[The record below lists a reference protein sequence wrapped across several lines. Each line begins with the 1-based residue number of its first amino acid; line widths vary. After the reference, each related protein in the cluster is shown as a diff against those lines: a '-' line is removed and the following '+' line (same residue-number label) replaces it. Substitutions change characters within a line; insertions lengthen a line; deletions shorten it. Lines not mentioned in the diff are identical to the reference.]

1 MSRRWLLSL
10 LCLSVLSLSLVPLTR
25 AVGELKV
32 NEAKTRVLLE
42 KQPAVVSLAVENSS
56 GELINASIKIEF
68 LDPKNNSRA
77 RATQVQSIKT
87 GSQTVTV
94 LIPNISFSE
103 KDQSEMLWYRLRYR
117 ISRQEAPTATLT
129 EGIISFSETASDL
142 FDLRIATAQV
152 AREGGRFHARVHAS
166 QPMTRRPAANVR
178 VDGELTLEDDGN
190 KSVKLRATKITNSE
204 GYAVFDFTLPPRF
217 PDFPHKHRSDGGEFE
232 VTGQR
237 GNVVAK
243 ATAGVM
249 VDQFARVIISTD
261 KPLYQPGQVMHVRAV
276 LFSPSKR
283 ALANQDILIQIADP
297 EGVTIS
303 RTVVKSSRFGVANV
317 DWSIPEN
324 SRLGDYQVRVGVDG
338 EEESSQHVYDVR
350 LSRYD
355 LPNFTVN
362 VEPDR
367 KFYLPGQNAEV
378 KVRADYLFG
387 QPVRR
392 GHVRV
397 VRETEREWNYRE
409 QKWDIKEGDKYEGKT
424 DTTGLFVAHINLAED
439 HAELA
444 SSSYDRFDDATYA
457 AYFTDPTTNRTEER
471 RFDLRVTKEAIH
483 IYVLNDWRMSR
494 TLPLRF
500 YLSTFYAD
508 GSPARCKVDVKLTD
522 SSNASRNRTKK
533 SLANVQTNR
542 YGLAKVETVRVPDD
556 FADESEANLIVSA
569 ADGRGAKGSHTEEIS
584 FGDEQHIVVDTDRAL
599 YRSGEPITVF
609 VTSSVPDQKIVV
621 DLASSRGLIRSERIQ
636 LHGRHAS
643 IVFPYRP
650 EFKDELTIAAYPD
663 FPNSQT
669 ALAFRNVLYPH
680 NTELNVKVQTSQ
692 ASYRPGEDAQ
702 LNLKVSEA
710 EGGGAESALGVV
722 VLDRAVEE
730 RFRTDREFGNNS
742 YANNESVQNFLGP
755 DTQVAGV
762 TFRDLQRVDMSK
774 PVSPEF
780 DLLAEILL
788 SQIRDYDPTFH
799 GGDDYE
805 SDQEKVF
812 GEPARKQV
820 KPIRD
825 ALASHYLR
833 AGDYPKNEAGLRDI
847 LLQSQIDLNEVRD
860 AWGVAYRPVFSVNRQ
875 DDVLQFFS
883 AGADKRFDTKDDFMV
898 GQASWP
904 YFRLAGYMI
913 DQAVRHYHDNT
924 GSFIRDFPTLKNE
937 VAKDEFALDQM
948 RDRWGQPY
956 RFSFNVIEN
965 HYVIRVSSGGPD
977 KKFAPENVYSPDDF
991 VIWTSSIDYFA
1002 KPRAEIDRAL
1012 SEHLN
1017 TTKRFPQNDMD
1028 LRAALPDAGELV
1040 WNLRDPWNRPYYR
1053 VFSTYERYDDRVRIE
1068 DRAQF
1073 GTAPAQRTI
1082 VTPVTRTIAS
1092 LMLRSVGP
1100 DGKAGTIDD
1109 FTVAT
1114 FSGVIAEQ
1122 ERGQPK
1128 PKPVTAGVVLS
1139 GTNGAIYGVVKDSTG
1154 AVIAGAI
1161 VTVTR
1166 TADGQLFTA
1175 STDEDGKYSIDLPP
1189 GMYEVRFQVQGFKA
1203 SVVTEVLVRAANLTE
1218 INTRLEPGT
1227 VAESVMVTSDGP
1239 KLQTETAE
1247 ASVIASR
1254 STRRRGDGNFSV
1266 DTGGQISTPR
1276 LREYFPETLLWQPS
1290 IETDKQGRA
1299 RINFKL
1305 ADNITTWKLAVIG
1318 STEDG
1323 RIGTAETEIKAFQPF
1338 FVDHDPPRVL
1348 TEGDEI
1354 SLPVVVRNYLARA
1367 QKVDLEIKPEDWFS
1381 LLGPAHKRAE
1391 VLAGDATRET
1401 FDFRARLSVK
1411 DGKQRITATAGDSND
1426 AIEKPIT
1433 VHPDGEEI
1441 SVTAGDILG
1450 SSTVLEANVPDTMI
1464 PNSKR
1469 AELKIYPNLMAHVT
1483 ESVEAIM
1490 ARPYGCGEQAI
1501 SAVYP
1506 SLLLLR
1512 HYKKTGEDFPQ
1523 RARAERYLNDG
1534 YSRLLNYR
1542 DEDGGFTYWGHGQP
1556 NVALT
1561 AYALRFMTDAA
1572 DVIAVDEDVIKKTRE
1587 WLIKQQQADGSWPA
1601 EQYWN
1606 TVEGNRRSIVLT
1618 AYVARVFATTSNSE
1632 AAASL
1637 KRALNFLGRHGMD
1650 LDEPHMLASYALAA
1664 MDSGDIA
1671 RAKPIIDRLRGLAL
1685 EEGTTTYW
1693 TLEANTPFYG
1703 WGLAGRVE
1711 ATALVVKAL
1720 SKYCESQG
1728 ANCEADRK
1736 LINRGLLFLLKE
1748 KDRYGVWY
1756 STQATI
1762 NVLDAMLTLFAQNA
1776 ANALAGSAAE
1786 VLVNGT
1792 AVQTLQMPAGNR
1804 LVAPITLDITQYVQK
1819 GKNSVEIKRP
1829 TGSPF
1834 ASVQAVVN
1842 YYVPWSAPKAENHS
1856 NNLRLAAKFD
1866 KTEGKVNDEI
1876 TCSVEAER
1884 IGFRGYG
1891 MMLAEIGVPPG
1902 ADVDRAS
1909 LETAMKSAGWGIS
1922 QYDVLPDRVVV
1933 YLWPQGGG
1941 VKFNFKFRPRFAL
1954 NAKTASSV
1962 VYDYYNPE
1970 ARTVV
1975 PPSTFLIK

>member
-1 MSRRWLLSL
+1 
-10 LCLSVLSLSLVPLTR
+10 
-25 AVGELKV
+25 
-32 NEAKTRVLLE
+32 
-42 KQPAVVSLAVENSS
+42 
-56 GELINASIKIEF
+56 
-68 LDPKNNSRA
+68 
-77 RATQVQSIKT
+77 
-87 GSQTVTV
+87 
-94 LIPNISFSE
+94 
-103 KDQSEMLWYRLRYR
+103 
-117 ISRQEAPTATLT
+117 
-129 EGIISFSETASDL
+129 
-142 FDLRIATAQV
+142 
-152 AREGGRFHARVHAS
+152 
-166 QPMTRRPAANVR
+166 
-178 VDGELTLEDDGN
+178 
-190 KSVKLRATKITNSE
+190 
-204 GYAVFDFTLPPRF
+204 
-217 PDFPHKHRSDGGEFE
+217 
-232 VTGQR
+232 
-237 GNVVAK
+237 
-243 ATAGVM
+243 
-249 VDQFARVIISTD
+249 
-261 KPLYQPGQVMHVRAV
+261 
-276 LFSPSKR
+276 
-283 ALANQDILIQIADP
+283 
-297 EGVTIS
+297 
-303 RTVVKSSRFGVANV
+303 
-317 DWSIPEN
+317 
-324 SRLGDYQVRVGVDG
+324 
-338 EEESSQHVYDVR
+338 
-350 LSRYD
+350 
-355 LPNFTVN
+355 
-362 VEPDR
+362 
-367 KFYLPGQNAEV
+367 
-378 KVRADYLFG
+378 
-387 QPVRR
+387 
-392 GHVRV
+392 
-397 VRETEREWNYRE
+397 
-409 QKWDIKEGDKYEGKT
+409 
-424 DTTGLFVAHINLAED
+424 
-439 HAELA
+439 
-444 SSSYDRFDDATYA
+444 
-457 AYFTDPTTNRTEER
+457 
-471 RFDLRVTKEAIH
+471 
-483 IYVLNDWRMSR
+483 
-494 TLPLRF
+494 
-500 YLSTFYAD
+500 
-508 GSPARCKVDVKLTD
+508 
-522 SSNASRNRTKK
+522 
-533 SLANVQTNR
+533 
-542 YGLAKVETVRVPDD
+542 
-556 FADESEANLIVSA
+556 
-569 ADGRGAKGSHTEEIS
+569 
-584 FGDEQHIVVDTDRAL
+584 
-599 YRSGEPITVF
+599 
-609 VTSSVPDQKIVV
+609 
-621 DLASSRGLIRSERIQ
+621 
-636 LHGRHAS
+636 
-643 IVFPYRP
+643 
-650 EFKDELTIAAYPD
+650 
-663 FPNSQT
+663 
-669 ALAFRNVLYPH
+669 
-680 NTELNVKVQTSQ
+680 
-692 ASYRPGEDAQ
+692 
-702 LNLKVSEA
+702 
-710 EGGGAESALGVV
+710 
-722 VLDRAVEE
+722 
-730 RFRTDREFGNNS
+730 
-742 YANNESVQNFLGP
+742 
-755 DTQVAGV
+755 
-762 TFRDLQRVDMSK
+762 
-774 PVSPEF
+774 
-780 DLLAEILL
+780 
-788 SQIRDYDPTFH
+788 
-799 GGDDYE
+799 
-805 SDQEKVF
+805 
-812 GEPARKQV
+812 
-820 KPIRD
+820 
-825 ALASHYLR
+825 
-833 AGDYPKNEAGLRDI
+833 
-847 LLQSQIDLNEVRD
+847 
-860 AWGVAYRPVFSVNRQ
+860 
-875 DDVLQFFS
+875 
-883 AGADKRFDTKDDFMV
+883 MV

-904 YFRLAGYMI
+904 YFRVVGRMI
-913 DQAVRHYHDNT
+913 DQAVRRYHDRT
-924 GSFIRDFPTLKNE
+924 EGFIRDFSTLTRE

-956 RFSFNVIEN
+956 RFDFDVDEN
-965 HYVIRVSSGGPD
+965 HYVIRVTSGGPD
-977 KKFAPENVYSPDDF
+977 KQFAPQNTYPQDDF
-991 VIWTSSIDYFA
+991 IIWLSSIDYFE

-1012 SEHLN
+1012 AQHLN
-1017 TTKRFPQNDMD
+1017 TTKRFPHNDVE
-1028 LRAALPDAGELV
+1028 LRAALPNSV
-1040 WNLRDPWNRPYYR
+1040 WNLLDPWNRPYYR
-1053 VFSTYERYDDRVRIE
+1053 VFRTYERYDDSVQIE
-1068 DRAQF
+1068 TRAEF
-1073 GTAPAQRTI
+1073 GASPSQRTI
-1082 VTPVTRTIAS
+1082 VTPVTQTVAS
-1092 LMLRSVGP
+1092 LMLRSVGQ
-1100 DGKAGTIDD
+1100 DGTAGTLDD
-1109 FTVAT
+1109 FTVAG

-1139 GTNGAIYGVVKDSTG
+1139 GANGAIHGVVQDPMG
-1154 AVIAGAI
+1154 AVIAGAT

-1166 TADGQLFTA
+1166 PADGQIFTGL
-1175 STDEDGKYSIDLPP
+1175 TDDDGKYSIDLLP
-1189 GMYEVRFQVQGFKA
+1189 GVYEVRFQAPGFMV
-1203 SVVTEVLVRAANLTE
+1203 SVFTEVLVRVSNLTE
-1218 INTRLEPGT
+1218 INTTLQPGT
-1227 VAESVMVTSDGP
+1227 VAQSVMVT
-1239 KLQTETAE
+1239 AE
-1247 ASVIASR
+1247 SARLVVSADSARLVTASR
-1254 STRRRGDGNFSV
+1254 STSRRGDGNLTV
-1266 DTGGQISTPR
+1266 DTGRQISTPR

-1401 FDFRARLSVK
+1401 FDFRAKLSVK

-1450 SSTVLEANVPDTMI
+1450 SSTVLEVNVPDTMI

-1542 DEDGGFTYWGHGQP
+1542 DEGGGFTYWGHGQP

-1632 AAASL
+1632 AVASL

-1685 EEGTTTYW
+1685 EEGTTVYW
-1693 TLEANTPFYG
+1693 ALEANTPFYG

-1762 NVLDAMLTLFAQNA
+1762 NVLDAMLMLFAQNA

-1786 VLVNGT
+1786 IVVNGT

-1829 TGSPF
+1829 AGSPF

>member
-10 LCLSVLSLSLVPLTR
+10 LCLCVLSLSLVPLTR

-32 NEAKTRVLLE
+32 NESKTRVLLE
-42 KQPAVVSLAVENSS
+42 KQPAVVSLVVENST
-56 GELINASIKIEF
+56 GELINASIDIDF

-77 RATQVQSIKT
+77 HATQVQSIKT
-87 GSQTVTV
+87 GSQTVT
-94 LIPNISFSE
+94 LSLPFTFSSLTE
-103 KDQSEMLWYRLRYR
+103 KEQSEALWYRLRYH
-117 ISRQEAPTATLT
+117 IASEAAPTTTLA
-129 EGIISFSETASDL
+129 EGILSFSEVASDL

-152 AREGGRFHARVHAS
+152 AREGGHFRARVLAS
-166 QPMTRRPAANVR
+166 HPMTRRPAPNVR
-178 VDGELTLEDDGN
+178 VDGLLTLEDDGD
-190 KSVKLRATKITNSE
+190 KSVKLRGTKITNSE
-204 GYAVFDFTLPPRF
+204 GYAVFDFALPPRF
-217 PDFPHKHRSDGGEFE
+217 PEFPHDHNSDGGEFE
-232 VTGQR
+232 VRGQR

-243 ATAGVM
+243 ATAEVM

-276 LFSPSKR
+276 MFSPSKR
-283 ALANQDILIQIADP
+283 ALANQDVLIRITDP
-297 EGVTIS
+297 EGVTIY
-303 RTVVKSSRFGVANV
+303 RTVSKSSRFGVASA

-324 SRLGDYQVRVGVDG
+324 SRLGDYRVRVGVDG
-338 EEESSQHVYDVR
+338 EEESSQHVYEVR

-355 LPNFTVN
+355 LPNFSVN
-362 VEPDR
+362 VQTDR

-378 KVRADYLFG
+378 QVRADYLFG
-387 QPVRR
+387 QPVKR

-409 QKWDIKEGDKYEGKT
+409 QKWDVKEGDKYEGET
-424 DTTGLFVAHINLAED
+424 DATGLFVAHIDLAED
-439 HAELA
+439 HAKLA
-444 SSSYDRFDDATYA
+444 DSSYDRFDDATYA
-457 AYFTDPTTNRTEER
+457 TYFTDPTTNRTEER

-483 IYVLNDWRMSR
+483 VYLLQRDYDWRPTR
-494 TLPLRF
+494 ALPLRF

-508 GSPARCKVDVKLTD
+508 GSPARCKVDVKVAD
-522 SSNASRNRTKK
+522 SSTNPRNETTKP
-533 SLANVQTNR
+533 LANVQTNR
-542 YGLAKVETVRVPDD
+542 YGLARVETGHLPSD
-556 FADESEANLIVSA
+556 FADDSEVNLIVSA
-569 ADGRGAKGSHTEEIS
+569 TDGRGAKGSRTEEIS
-584 FGDEQHIVVDTDRAL
+584 FGNEQHIVVETDKAL
-599 YRSGEPITVF
+599 YRSGEPITAF
-609 VTSSVPDQKIVV
+609 ITSSVPDQKIVV
-621 DLASSRGLIRSERIQ
+621 DLALSWTVLRSERIQ
-636 LHGRHAS
+636 LHGRRAS
-643 IVFPYRP
+643 IVFPYRA

-663 FPNSQT
+663 FPESES
-669 ALAFRNVLYPH
+669 AVGFRSVLYPH

-702 LNLKVSEA
+702 LNLKVSQA
-710 EGGGAESALGVV
+710 DGGSAESALGVV

-742 YANNESVQNFLGP
+742 YANNQSMQNFLGP

-780 DLLAEILL
+780 DLLAEVLL
-788 SQIRDYDPTFH
+788 SQIRDYYPTFH
-799 GGDDYE
+799 GGDEYE
-805 SDQEKVF
+805 STQEKVF
-812 GEPARKQV
+812 GESARKQL

-825 ALASHYLR
+825 ALMSHYAR
-833 AGDYPKNEAGLRDI
+833 SGDYPKDEAGLRDL
-847 LLQSQIDLNEVRD
+847 LLQLQIDLNAVRD
-860 AWGVAYRPVFSVNRQ
+860 AWGMAYQPVFSVNRQ
-875 DDVLQFFS
+875 SDVLQFFS
-883 AGADKRFDTKDDFMV
+883 AGADKRYDTKDDFLV
-898 GQASWP
+898 GQESWP
-904 YFRLAGYMI
+904 YFRVPGTMI
-913 DQAVRHYHDNT
+913 DQAVLRYHDHT
-924 GSFIRDFPTLKNE
+924 GSYIRDFPTLKSE
-937 VAKDEFALDQM
+937 VAKDGVALDQM

-956 RFSFNVIEN
+956 RFSFDVVEN
-965 HYVIRVSSGGPD
+965 QYVIMVKSGGPD
-977 KKFAPENVYSPDDF
+977 KQFAPENRYGPDDF
-991 VIWTSSIDYFA
+991 VVWQSLIDYFQE
-1002 KPRAEIDRAL
+1002 PRAAIDRAL
-1012 SEHLN
+1012 SLHLK
-1017 TTKRFPQNDMD
+1017 TTRRFPQNDAE
-1028 LRAALPDAGELV
+1028 LREVVPHSV
-1040 WNLRDPWNRPYYR
+1040 WDLRDPWSRPYYR
-1053 VFSTYERYDDRVRIE
+1053 VFRTYEHYGDRVRIE

-1092 LMLRSVGP
+1092 VMLRSVGP
-1100 DGKAGTIDD
+1100 DGRPGTLDD

-1139 GTNGAIYGVVKDSTG
+1139 GTNGAIYGVVKDPAG
-1154 AVIAGAI
+1154 AAIAGTI

-1166 TADGQLFTA
+1166 TADGQLSTA
-1175 STDEDGKYSIDLPP
+1175 TTDDDGKYSIDLPP
-1189 GMYEVRFQVQGFKA
+1189 GVYEVRFQAPGFKA
-1203 SVVTEVLVRAANLTE
+1203 AVLAEVLVRASHVTE
-1218 INTRLEPGT
+1218 INTTLEPGT
-1227 VAESVMVTSDGP
+1227 VSENVVI
-1239 KLQTETAE
+1239 TAE
-1247 ASVIASR
+1247 GPSLATASVDALVSR
-1254 STRRRGDGNFSV
+1254 SQRGYGNFTV
-1266 DTGGQISTPR
+1266 DTGRQISTPR

-1323 RIGTAETEIKAFQPF
+1323 RIGTAETEIKSFQPF

-1367 QKVDLEIKPEDWFS
+1367 QKVELEIKPENWFS
-1381 LLGPAHKRAE
+1381 LLGPAHKQAQ
-1391 VLAGDATRET
+1391 VMAGDATRET
-1401 FDFRARLSVK
+1401 FDFRAKLSVK
-1411 DGKQRITATAGDSND
+1411 DGKQRITAIAAGAND
-1426 AIEKPIT
+1426 AIEKPVT

-1441 SVTAGDILG
+1441 SATAGDILG
-1450 SSTVLEANVPDTMI
+1450 SSTVLEVNVPDTMI

-1469 AELKIYPNLMAHVT
+1469 AELKIYPNLLAHVT

-1523 RARAERYLNDG
+1523 RTRAERYLNDG

-1556 NVALT
+1556 DLALT
-1561 AYALRFMTDAA
+1561 AYALRFLTDAA
-1572 DVIAVDEDVIKKTRE
+1572 DVITVDEDVITKARE
-1587 WLIKQQQADGSWPA
+1587 WLIKQQRADGSWPA
-1601 EQYWN
+1601 EQYWQH
-1606 TVEGNRRSIVLT
+1606 VEGNRRSVVLT
-1618 AYVARVFATTSNSE
+1618 AYVAGVFATTSNSE

-1637 KRALNFLGRHGMD
+1637 KRALNFLSQHGLS

-1664 MDSGDIA
+1664 MDSGDMA
-1671 RAKPIIDRLRGLAL
+1671 RAKPIIDRLRDLAL

-1693 TLEANTPFYG
+1693 ALEANTPFFG

-1720 SKYCESQG
+1720 SKYCESQS

-1736 LINRGLLFLLKE
+1736 LINRGLLFLLKQ

-1762 NVLDAMLTLFAQNA
+1762 NVLDTMLTLFAQNA
-1776 ANALAGSAAE
+1776 TNSLAASAAE
-1786 VLVNGT
+1786 VVVNGS

-1804 LVAPITLDITQYVQK
+1804 LVAPITLDISQYVQK

-1829 TGSPF
+1829 RGSAL

-1842 YYVPWSAPKAENHS
+1842 YYVPWSVPKAENHS
-1856 NNLRLAAKFD
+1856 DNLRLAARFD
-1866 KTEGKVNDEI
+1866 KTQGKVNDEI

-1902 ADVDRAS
+1902 GDVDRAS
-1909 LETAMKSAGWGIS
+1909 LENAKKSSGWAIS

-1941 VKFNFKFRPRFAL
+1941 VKFSFKFRPRFAL
-1954 NAKTASSV
+1954 NAKSASSV

-1970 ARTVV
+1970 ARAVL
-1975 PPSTFLIK
+1975 PPTTFLVK